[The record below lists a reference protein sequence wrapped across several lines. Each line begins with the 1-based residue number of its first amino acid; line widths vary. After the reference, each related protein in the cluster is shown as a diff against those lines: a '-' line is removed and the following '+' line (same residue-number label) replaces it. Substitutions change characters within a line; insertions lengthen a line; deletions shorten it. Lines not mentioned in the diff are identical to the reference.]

1 MFWQK
6 KKKPRAQENK
16 SEQEK
21 QQKKDNRPEE
31 FTSCL
36 EANTKILKNI
46 LHNCSDVVL
55 RPLIIARHQSV
66 LVYVQ
71 GMVNTDLLSKGI
83 LKICFEDFTHE
94 PRDLLEELKYQGL
107 AIGHITQSNKVDSC
121 MKDLLSG
128 KALLLLDGYRDVLI
142 LDIPGG
148 EKRSIDTPQAEPSVR
163 GPMDSFV
170 EALEVNISLLRRRL
184 VTPDFK
190 VVPLVL
196 GQRSHTNVR
205 VCYMESIAHPKLL
218 EEVLRRLHLINI
230 DALLE
235 SSYIEEL
242 IDDEPYSP
250 FPTIQIT
257 ERPDKAV
264 ASLLEGRVVIIQE
277 NTSFVL
283 IMPAFFQQ
291 FFQAADDYY
300 NRYFFGTFIRIIR
313 ITAAFISVYAPALY
327 VAITTF
333 HQEMLPTTL
342 LISLQTQREG
352 VPMPAILEAIVM
364 GIAFEIL
371 REGGLRLPR
380 PIGQA
385 VSIVG
390 ALIIGEAA
398 VTAGLVSAAM
408 VIVTALT
415 AITFFTIPTLI
426 IGEAFLIIRI
436 ILVIAAGMLGLWG
449 ILIISLLFL
458 AHLVSLRSF
467 GIPYLSPVGP
477 LIYLNLDDFL
487 VRAPLWTMQKRPKL
501 LALRNLT
508 RQGRRPSPQGSN
520 RKDR

>member
-1 MFWQK
+1 VFWQK
-6 KKKPRAQENK
+6 KKKPQAQENK

-21 QQKKDNRPEE
+21 QKRKVNQPEE
-31 FTSCL
+31 FALCL
-36 EANTKILKNI
+36 EANIKALQDI
-46 LHNCSDVVL
+46 LHNCSDVVFRCL
-55 RPLIIARHQSV
+55 TVARRQAY
-66 LVYVQ
+66 LVYAQ
-71 GMVNTDLLSKGI
+71 GMINTDLLSKGI
-83 LKICFEDFTHE
+83 LQICFEDFTQE
-94 PRDLLEELKYQGL
+94 ARDLLEELKYRGL
-107 AIGHITQSNKVDSC
+107 AIGRITQSNKVDSC
-121 MKDLLSG
+121 IKDLLAG
-128 KALLLLDGYRDVLI
+128 KALLLLEGYRDVLV

-184 VTPDFK
+184 ATPDFK
-190 VVPLVL
+190 VVSLVL
-196 GQRSHTNVR
+196 GKRSHTNVR

-250 FPTIQIT
+250 FPTIQTT

-264 ASLLEGRVVIIQE
+264 ASLLEGRIVIIQE

-300 NRYFFGTFIRIIR
+300 NRYFFATFIRILR
-313 ITAAFISVYAPALY
+313 IAAVLISVYAPALY
-327 VAITTF
+327 VAFTTF
-333 HQEMLPTTL
+333 HQEMLPTSL

-352 VPMPAILEAIVM
+352 VPFPAVLEAILM

-398 VTAGLVSAAM
+398 VRASLVSAAM

-415 AITFFTIPTLI
+415 AITFFTVPTLI

-436 ILVIAAGMLGLWG
+436 ILVMAAGVLGLWG
-449 ILIISLLFL
+449 ILIITLLFL
-458 AHLVSLRSF
+458 AHLTSLRSF
-467 GIPYLSPVGP
+467 GIPYLSPAGS
-477 LIYLNLDDFL
+477 LINLNLDEFL
-487 VRAPLWTMQKRPKL
+487 VRAPLWAMRKRPKL
-501 LALRNLT
+501 LGQRNPT
-508 RQGRRPSPQGSN
+508 RQGRRPSPQNTG
-520 RKDR
+520 KK